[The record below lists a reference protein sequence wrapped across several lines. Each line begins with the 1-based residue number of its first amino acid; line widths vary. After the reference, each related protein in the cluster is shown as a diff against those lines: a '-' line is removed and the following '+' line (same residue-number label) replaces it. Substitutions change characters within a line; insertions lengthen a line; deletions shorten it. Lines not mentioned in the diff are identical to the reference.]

1 MTPKGPF
8 DLARSREFF
17 GGWPSPPS
25 DAEAIVMAFPVEG
38 WRTSAAVVVSQQ
50 RGGRIVG
57 DIYGAGATPRKLG
70 VRRSRRCHSMS
81 MAEATGHSVAATR

>member
-17 GGWPSPPS
+17 GGWPSPADDP
-25 DAEAIVMAFPVEG
+25 EAIVMAFPVEG
-38 WRTSAAVVVSQQ
+38 WRTSAAVVVRQE

-57 DIYGAGATPRKLG
+57 DVHGAGAESAK
-70 VRRSRRCHSMS
+70 
-81 MAEATGHSVAATR
+81 A

>member
-38 WRTSAAVVVSQQ
+38 WRTSAAVVVRQE
-50 RGGRIVG
+50 RGGRVVG
-57 DIYGAGATPRKLG
+57 
-70 VRRSRRCHSMS
+70 
-81 MAEATGHSVAATR
+81 